1 MSISTESENI
11 NTDIGSIIFK
21 SSAPPILIGGEGN
34 ILPCIELCNINFNFK
49 QQNKLII
56 TNQNG
61 KLYIPPDVGNTLKST
76 MFPCYSSINICSEST
91 TPSDKLYTLVDIVIT
106 CPSLHREYQNNT
118 STILDG
124 EIYMV
129 FKNDTHSN
137 TTYKV
142 LAILL
147 EETSNLSTSTP
158 EAYKLFESIASN
170 LPANDSQKT
179 ITTIADWDLNDLL
192 PKNKWFYNY
201 VHPNNPLVN
210 WYVYKNH
217 IYIPPSF
224 KSNYILTVSRIINN
238 GTITT
243 GTDAYNK
250 LYSTIQTLQ
259 NPAPNTNLDKSFIIF
274 EQRDLSP
281 EDSIRTSS
289 YTTYIESEDEISN
302 PPLKKTVLNEEPIAE
317 EEEENSTSIIE
328 NNENH
333 IWNIII
339 MFLNICFFIILCAL
353 IIIFLFKKGYVET
366 IINGSYNIIFYLIIM
381 IIFNLMY
388 NIIYLIFNN
397 NNSTLAKMN
406 ISFIII
412 NWIIYIGL
420 IIIIVIKFIKIN
432 KHSSSY
438 IPDKT
443 IIQHALELSDTPVN
457 RATHASRISK
467 NLLTTAL
474 GLSAATSAPP
484 ASRISKKM
492 LKRAL
497 NLH

>member
-34 ILPCIELCNINFNFK
+34 ILPCIELCNINFNFQ

-61 KLYIPPDVGNTLKST
+61 KLYISPDVGNKLKST

-91 TPSDKLYTLVDIVIT
+91 TPSDKLYTLVDIIIT

-118 STILDG
+118 PTILDG

-158 EAYKLFESIASN
+158 EAYKLFESIATN
-170 LPANDSQKT
+170 LPKNDSQKT

-201 VHPNNPLVN
+201 VHPNNALVN

-224 KSNYILTVSRIINN
+224 KSNYISTVSRIINN

-243 GTDAYNK
+243 GSDAYNK

-259 NPAPNTNLDKSFIIF
+259 NPPQNTNLDKSFIIF
-274 EQRDLSP
+274 EQRDLAP
-281 EDSIRTSS
+281 EDSTSKS
-289 YTTYIESEDEISN
+289 SSSTKYIKSESETESETETELN
-302 PPLKKTVLNEEPIAE
+302 LKKIVLNEEQVS
-317 EEEENSTSIIE
+317 EEEENIIISE
-328 NNENH
+328 NNDNR

-339 MFLNICFFIILCAL
+339 MFLNICFFIIICAL
-353 IIIFLFKKGYVET
+353 IIICLFKKDYLET
-366 IINGSYNIIFYLIIM
+366 VVNGSYNIIFYLSII
-381 IIFNLMY
+381 IIFNLIY

-397 NNSTLAKMN
+397 NNSTFAKIN

-420 IIIIVIKFIKIN
+420 VIIIVIKFIKKKNIQPIIN
-432 KHSSSY
+432 PTSKISKNM
-438 IPDKT
+438 IKN
-443 IIQHALELSDTPVN
+443 ALKLSDTDLTNLINTIKNN
-457 RATHASRISK
+457 RKVAK
-467 NLLTTAL
+467 
-474 GLSAATSAPP
+474 
-484 ASRISKKM
+484 
-492 LKRAL
+492 
-497 NLH
+497 